1 MGLKSGDRLSL
12 IAEKSLE
19 FLTIYLACLRSG
31 IIFNPLNPTYT
42 ESELNFFFS
51 DAETN
56 LVISDKG
63 NWEKVQKAAVELP
76 NLKNLVSIDAI
87 QDLDYSLDVETT
99 INASGKDDVAA
110 LIYSSGTTGTPKG
123 ICISLQNS
131 FASSVLE
138 LFKNLF

>member
-1 MGLKSGDRLSL
+1 MDKRSARIAGELASLGLQSGDRLSL

-19 FLTIYLACLRSG
+19 FLVIYLACLRSG

-42 ESELNFFFS
+42 ENELNFFFS

-76 NLKNLVSIDAI
+76 YLKNLVSIDAI

-99 INASGKDDVAA
+99 INVSGKDDVAA

-123 ICISLQNS
+123 
-131 FASSVLE
+131 SVYLTIT
-138 LFKNLF
+138 